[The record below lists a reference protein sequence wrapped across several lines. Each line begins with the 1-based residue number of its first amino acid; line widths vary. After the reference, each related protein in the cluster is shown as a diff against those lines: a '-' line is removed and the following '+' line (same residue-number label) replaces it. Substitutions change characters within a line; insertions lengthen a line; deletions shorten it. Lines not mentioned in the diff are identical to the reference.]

1 MYGEPTVAG
10 DLTSFLWFIGD
21 VAFKWIPGTIVAV
34 TGGGDLSVIGA
45 PPPIAPITTP
55 VSPNEI
61 SNYLANAASAQSFDQ
76 LYASWSNFVALS
88 TLVSLVFAAILVYSI
103 IRIKQI
109 RHLERL
115 RLQAAQHPV
124 KAHDVPKTHLR
135 WERIK
140 EQTGSDSEQQWR
152 LAILEADIMLNELL
166 DVQGYRGETMGEKM
180 KAVDRA
186 NFNTIDLAWE
196 AHKIRNRIAHEGSAH
211 LLNAREARR
220 VISLYERVFKEFRVV
235 E

>member
-1 MYGEPTVAG
+1 MQPTVAG

-34 TGGGDLSVIGA
+34 TGTGDPSVIGA
-45 PPPIAPITTP
+45 PPPIAPITQAVTP
-55 VSPNEI
+55 TEI
-61 SNYLANAASAQSFDQ
+61 SNYLANAASAGAFDD
-76 LYASWSNFVALS
+76 LYYYWSNFVALS
-88 TLVSLVFAAILVYSI
+88 TLVSLIFAAVLIYSLL
-103 IRIKQI
+103 RIKQI

-115 RLQAAQHPV
+115 RLHAAQHPV
-124 KAHDVPKTHLR
+124 KAQDVPKTHLR

-140 EQTGSDSEQQWR
+140 EQIGSDNEQQWR

-180 KAVDRA
+180 KAVERA
-186 NFNTIDLAWE
+186 DFNTIDLAWE
-196 AHKIRNRIAHEGSAH
+196 AHKIRNRIAHEGAAH

-220 VISLYERVFKEFRVV
+220 VIALYERVFREFRVV